1 MRTKSEAKRQG
12 ILDAASEVFRVTG
25 FEGASMSD
33 ICAKAGY
40 SRATLYSYFPS
51 KEALFLEVMLAGSHA
66 QADAITAALDPETP
80 NMKESLIN
88 FGKDLLAFIY
98 SPEILAL
105 RRLAI
110 AVATRSDF
118 GLMFYARSR
127 KQGETVV
134 AAFLKRAMD
143 AGRLR
148 QADPSIAVA
157 HLSGLLESE
166 LEEMFY
172 QAEIPALDPLRLERI
187 ATSAVTVFMA
197 AYGPEGEA
205 IS

>member
-1 MRTKSEAKRQG
+1 MRTKSEAKRQS
-12 ILDAASEVFRVTG
+12 ILNAASEVFRVTG

-51 KEALFLEVMLAGSHA
+51 KEALFLEVMLAGSQA

-110 AVATRSDF
+110 AEATRSDF

-134 AAFLKRAMD
+134 ADFLKRAMD

-148 QADPSIAVA
+148 QADPSIAMA
-157 HLSGLLESE
+157 HLGGLLESE

-172 QAEIPALDPLRLERI
+172 RAEILPLDPLHLERI

-197 AYGPEGEA
+197 AYGP
-205 IS
+205 INDVH

>member
-1 MRTKSEAKRQG
+1 
-12 ILDAASEVFRVTG
+12 
-25 FEGASMSD
+25 MSD

-51 KEALFLEVMLAGSHA
+51 KEALFLEVMLAGSQA

-80 NMKESLIN
+80 NIKESLIH
-88 FGKDLLAFIY
+88 FGKDLLTFIY

-110 AVATRSDF
+110 AEATRSNF
-118 GLMFYARSR
+118 GETFYARSR

-134 AAFLKRAMD
+134 VAFLKRAMD

-148 QADPSIAVA
+148 QADPSIAMF

-172 QAEIPALDPLRLERI
+172 HAEIPALDPLRLERI
-187 ATSAVTVFMA
+187 ATGAVTVFMA
-197 AYGPEGEA
+197 AYGPENDA
-205 IS
+205 Q

>member
-66 QADAITAALDPETP
+66 QVEAITRALDPGTSSIE
-80 NMKESLIN
+80 EALVH

-110 AVATRSDF
+110 AEATRSDF
-118 GLMFYARSR
+118 GEMFYARSR
-127 KQGETVV
+127 KQGEVIIS
-134 AAFLKRAMD
+134 AFLKQAMD
-143 AGRLR
+143 AGKLR
-148 QADPSIAVA
+148 QADPAIAMA

-172 QAEIPALDPLRLERI
+172 RTEITPLDPLRLDRI
-187 ATSAVTVFMA
+187 ARSAVSVFMA
-197 AYGPEGEA
+197 AYGP
-205 IS
+205 IP

>member
-51 KEALFLEVMLAGSHA
+51 KEALFLEVMLAGGQA

-80 NMKESLIN
+80 NMKESLIH

-110 AVATRSDF
+110 AEATRSDF

-127 KQGETVV
+127 KQGEAVV
-134 AAFLKRAMD
+134 VDFLKRAMD

-148 QADPSIAVA
+148 QADPSVAAA
-157 HLSGLLESE
+157 HLSGLLGAE

-172 QAEIPALDPLRLERI
+172 YAEIPALDPLHLDRI

-197 AYGPEGEA
+197 AYGPGDGM
-205 IS
+205 S

>member
-1 MRTKSEAKRQG
+1 MRTKSETKRQG
-12 ILDAASEVFRVTG
+12 ILNAASEVFRVTG

-51 KEALFLEVMLAGSHA
+51 KEALFLEVMLAAGQA
-66 QADAITAALDPETP
+66 QADAITAALDPETLD
-80 NMKESLIN
+80 MKESLIH

-110 AVATRSDF
+110 AEATRSDF
-118 GLMFYARSR
+118 GQMFYARTR
-127 KQGETVV
+127 KQGESVV
-134 AAFLKRAMD
+134 TDFLKRAMD
-143 AGRLR
+143 TGKLR
-148 QADPSIAVA
+148 PADTSIAAA
-157 HLSGLLESE
+157 HLSALLGAE

-172 QAEIPALDPLRLERI
+172 CVEIPVLDPLRIERI
-187 ATSAVTVFMA
+187 ATSAVNVFMA
-197 AYGPEGEA
+197 AYGPENQAG
-205 IS
+205 

>member
-66 QADAITAALDPETP
+66 QAEAITQALDPETP
-80 NMKESLIN
+80 SIEEALVH

-110 AVATRSDF
+110 AEATRSDF
-118 GLMFYARSR
+118 GQMFYARSR
-127 KQGETVV
+127 KQGEVIIS
-134 AAFLKRAMD
+134 AFLKQAMD

-148 QADPSIAVA
+148 QADPSIAMA

-172 QAEIPALDPLRLERI
+172 RTEIEPLDPLRLDRI
-187 ATSAVTVFMA
+187 ARSAIGVFMA
-197 AYGPEGEA
+197 AYGP

>member
-1 MRTKSEAKRQG
+1 MRTKSETKRQR
-12 ILDAASEVFRVTG
+12 ILNAASEVFGVTG

-51 KEALFLEVMLAGSHA
+51 KEALFLEVMLAGSQA
-66 QADAITAALDPETP
+66 QVDAVTAALDPETS
-80 NMKESLIN
+80 NMKESLIH

-110 AVATRSDF
+110 AEATRSDF
-118 GLMFYARSR
+118 GQMFYARSR
-127 KQGETVV
+127 KQGETLV

-148 QADPSIAVA
+148 QADPLVAMA

-172 QAEIPALDPLRLERI
+172 RAEILPLDPLHLERI

-197 AYGPEGEA
+197 AYGSEGDA
-205 IS
+205 H

>member
-51 KEALFLEVMLAGSHA
+51 KEALFLEVMLSGSHA
-66 QADAITAALDPETP
+66 QAEVITRALDPETP
-80 NMKESLIN
+80 SIEEALVH

-110 AVATRSDF
+110 AEATRSDF
-118 GLMFYARSR
+118 GEMFYARSR
-127 KQGETVV
+127 KQGEVIIS
-134 AAFLKRAMD
+134 AFLKQAMG
-143 AGRLR
+143 AGKLR
-148 QADPSIAVA
+148 QADPSIAMA

-172 QAEIPALDPLRLERI
+172 HTEIKPLDPLRLDRI
-187 ATSAVTVFMA
+187 ARSAIGVFMA
-197 AYGPEGEA
+197 AYGPR
-205 IS
+205 S

>member
-1 MRTKSEAKRQG
+1 MRSKSEEKRQS
-12 ILDAASEVFRVTG
+12 ILNAASEVFRETG

-51 KEALFLEVMLAGSHA
+51 KEALFLEIMLAGGQS
-66 QADAITAALDPETP
+66 QAEAITAALDPATP
-80 NMKESLIN
+80 NIKESLIH
-88 FGKDLLAFIY
+88 FGSALLSFIY

-110 AVATRSDF
+110 AEATRSDF
-118 GLMFYARSR
+118 GHLFYTRSR
-127 KQGETVV
+127 KQGEVV
-134 AAFLKRAMD
+134 LTAFLKQAMD
-143 AGRLR
+143 AGKLR
-148 QADPSIAVA
+148 QAEPTVAVA

-172 QAEIPALDPLRLERI
+172 RSEILPLDPLYIDRI
-187 ATSAVTVFMA
+187 TNSAVNVFMA
-197 AYGPEGEA
+197 AYGL
-205 IS
+205 

>member
-1 MRTKSEAKRQG
+1 MRIKSEAKRQS
-12 ILDAASEVFRVTG
+12 ILHAASEVFRLTG

-51 KEALFLEVMLAGSHA
+51 KEALFLEVMLAGSQA
-66 QADAITAALDPETP
+66 QADAITAAFDPETP
-80 NMKESLIN
+80 NIKESLIH
-88 FGKDLLAFIY
+88 FGKNLLTFIY

-110 AVATRSDF
+110 AEATRSDF
-118 GLMFYARSR
+118 GQMFYARSR
-127 KQGETVV
+127 KQGGIIVT
-134 AAFLKRAMD
+134 ALLKQAMD
-143 AGRLR
+143 AGKLR

-157 HLSGLLESE
+157 HLGGLLESE

-172 QAEIPALDPLRLERI
+172 RSEILPLDPLHIDRI
-187 ATSAVTVFMA
+187 AVSAVTVFMA
-197 AYGPEGEA
+197 AYGPESKA
-205 IS
+205 C

>member
-66 QADAITAALDPETP
+66 QAEAITRALNPETP
-80 NMKESLIN
+80 SIEEALVH

-110 AVATRSDF
+110 AEATRSDF
-118 GLMFYARSR
+118 GQMFYARSR
-127 KQGETVV
+127 KQGEVIIS
-134 AAFLKRAMD
+134 AFLKQAMD

-148 QADPSIAVA
+148 QADPSIAMA

-172 QAEIPALDPLRLERI
+172 RTEIKPLDPLRLDRI
-187 ATSAVTVFMA
+187 ARSAIGVFMA
-197 AYGPEGEA
+197 AYGP
-205 IS
+205 IP

>member
-51 KEALFLEVMLAGSHA
+51 KEALFLEVMLSGSHA
-66 QADAITAALDPETP
+66 QAEVITRALDPETP
-80 NMKESLIN
+80 SIEEALVH

-110 AVATRSDF
+110 AEATRSDF
-118 GLMFYARSR
+118 GEMFYARSR
-127 KQGETVV
+127 KQGEVIIS
-134 AAFLKRAMD
+134 AFLKQAMS
-143 AGRLR
+143 AGKLR
-148 QADPSIAVA
+148 QADPSIAMA

-172 QAEIPALDPLRLERI
+172 RTEIKPLDPLRLDRI
-187 ATSAVTVFMA
+187 ARSAVSVFMA
-197 AYGPEGEA
+197 AYGPR
-205 IS
+205 S